1 MFLIWIINSK
11 LHILKNQ
18 FPVTR
23 DTRDVKEKVVL
34 LEAFFKN
41 VQQYQVLLNKQ
52 LEIVAFNDSALNFH
66 RANGGLHLENGR
78 SIFNYIDTSLVK
90 DFKIQCNKALQ
101 GESVEYE
108 HFIKGGWFN
117 FTISALCNPDDEIA
131 GLSIVGS
138 NINDQKKTERIIRQ
152 QSQSLSA
159 IAQFQSHQLRHPVS
173 VILGF
178 VNLIKEEDYNLRK
191 EYLHAVEKAT
201 NQLDEIIRA
210 IVKESRSV

>member
-1 MFLIWIINSK
+1 
-11 LHILKNQ
+11 LKNQ

-23 DTRDVKEKVVL
+23 YTRDIKEKVVL

-66 RANGGLHLENGR
+66 RTNGGLHLENGR
-78 SIFNYIDTSLVK
+78 SIFGYIDTSLVK

-101 GESVEYE
+101 DESVEYE

-117 FTISALCNPDDEIA
+117 FTISALYNPNDEIA
-131 GLSIVGS
+131 CLSIVGS

-178 VNLIKEEDYNLRK
+178 VNLIKEEDYTLRK